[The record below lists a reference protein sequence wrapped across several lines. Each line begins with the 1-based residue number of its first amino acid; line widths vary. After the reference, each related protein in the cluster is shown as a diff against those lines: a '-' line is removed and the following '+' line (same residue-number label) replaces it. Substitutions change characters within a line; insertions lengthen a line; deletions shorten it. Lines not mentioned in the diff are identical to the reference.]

1 MSRTLDWGRRDV
13 PPPIV
18 PSSMQ
23 GMVSVRRRSGEVGD
37 VAEGILSKSLVSEMS
52 KRKKKNKETHA
63 SINVKHWE
71 LSTFCAGS

>member
-13 PPPIV
+13 PPPMV

-23 GMVSVRRRSGEVGD
+23 GMVSVRRRSGEVDD
-37 VAEGILSKSLVSEMS
+37 VAEGILSKSLVFKMS
-52 KRKKKNKETHA
+52 KKKNQKAHA
-63 SINVKHWE
+63 SINVKHCE